1 MDESTLILV
10 SFIKDLMIIVSLG
23 ILIIVL
29 LATVFVVI
37 SLLGPIK
44 SLKRTASNLEEAS
57 GVILKSTND
66 MSKTLGFFGAINRV
80 VERIKERFSKS
91 EE

>member
-23 ILIIVL
+23 ILTIAL
-29 LATVFVVI
+29 LAAIFVVI
-37 SLLGPIK
+37 SLLGSIK
-44 SLKRTASNLEEAS
+44 SIKRTASNLEEAS

-66 MSKTLGFFGAINRV
+66 MSRTLGFFGAINRV
-80 VERIKERFSKS
+80 AERIKERFSKS